1 MKTVKESGVIILGQ
15 LNIGEYKIMKITIT
29 KFNSSGVDRSMK
41 ESNGDL
47 LCDHCSEAILPSE
60 DLYSFSIMKHGVL
73 ILEYSGGYYCTM
85 QCVSTQIRDYER
97 SN

>member
-1 MKTVKESGVIILGQ
+1 
-15 LNIGEYKIMKITIT
+15 MKITIT

-73 ILEYSGGYYCTM
+73 ILEYSGEYYCTM
-85 QCVSTQIRDYER
+85 QCVSAKIRDYER